1 MGGGK
6 SSSETNQTTNQY
18 DQRVAVGGDG
28 VAIGAG
34 AVVDATTPEA
44 WAALDDLI
52 GETGDIAAGA
62 WNFGKLSQDLIAD
75 NTAKVLEFIETRSQS
90 EETTLA
96 EKAMKIALPIAM
108 AAVAVSAFKKG

>member
-6 SSSETNQTTNQY
+6 SSSSTTQTTNQY

-34 AVVDATTPEA
+34 AIVDATTPEA
-44 WAALDDLI
+44 WAALDDLVE
-52 GETGDIAAGA
+52 GAGDVATGA
-62 WNFGKLSQDLIAD
+62 WNFGKLSLDLIND
-75 NTAKVLEFIETRSQS
+75 NTAKVLEFIETRTQS

-96 EKAMKIALPIAM
+96 EKAMKIALPVAL
-108 AAVAVSAFKKG
+108 AAVAVKAIRG